1 MLHDGLSISPDCA
14 RLPPSSSP
22 QMHVL
27 LRKFNLAYWR
37 SPSYNFV
44 RLLVTLLVSLL
55 YGTTYYQR
63 GQVSSPATLGNIQN
77 VVRP

>member
-1 MLHDGLSISPDCA
+1 
-14 RLPPSSSP
+14 
-22 QMHVL
+22 MHVR

-77 VVRP
+77 VVRPRLFKSSYLLALGFRVP